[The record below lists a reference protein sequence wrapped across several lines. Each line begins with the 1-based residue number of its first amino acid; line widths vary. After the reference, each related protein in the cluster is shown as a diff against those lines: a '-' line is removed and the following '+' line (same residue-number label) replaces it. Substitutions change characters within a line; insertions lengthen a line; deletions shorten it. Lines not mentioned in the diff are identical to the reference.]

1 MIIHSLRDSISIFP
15 NLIQLKSVWKYSRP
29 SFFPSNGEEI
39 TRAKRDKSYQ
49 WHTTMHVNTEHV
61 RVISFLFSPGGW
73 RNLFATIRFYD
84 SKFKSR
90 DRRES
95 RAAASM
101 MRRTNSS
108 SNLLLPS
115 PSTVQRNEA
124 FVSLNLVCPT
134 RRGLTI
140 FKRKKRI
147 IVKYTFVNRDR

>member
-101 MRRTNSS
+101 MRRTPPTCCF
-108 SNLLLPS
+108 LLLRQFNGTKLFPCFAEPS
-115 PSTVQRNEA
+115 LSNATRIDDIQKEETDNCQIHIRQQR
-124 FVSLNLVCPT
+124 
-134 RRGLTI
+134 
-140 FKRKKRI
+140 
-147 IVKYTFVNRDR
+147 

>member
-90 DRRES
+90 VTSGRLDDASNEFLLQL
-95 RAAASM
+95 AASFSFD
-101 MRRTNSS
+101 SS
-108 SNLLLPS
+108 TERSFS
-115 PSTVQRNEA
+115 R
-124 FVSLNLVCPT
+124 VSLNLVCPT